1 VGATGA
7 GNGRQLAGEV
17 SGILRW
23 KAARK
28 SLRSLAR
35 PKSER
40 WPDGRGNAGGKAP
53 EIGRQMR
60 GVAWPRLPNGPGLLM
75 MLGDTM
81 TKPTFAE
88 IWLRLVAQADRP
100 FLTDGGHEF
109 SYRVEGEA
117 LLLSHRD
124 ALLPRALLAKAWAT
138 MPCAAAALPAECKP
152 KGYVWTLLHDTRV
165 AGTGLLPEI
174 PPALAE
180 AAKRVEKSAAEL
192 RPKPRKRRSNR
203 AVARARK
210 RAETKRRSTGG

>member
-1 VGATGA
+1 M
-7 GNGRQLAGEV
+7 AGEV
-17 SGILRW
+17 FGNLRR
-23 KAARK
+23 KPSRK
-28 SLRSLAR
+28 SPRAR
-35 PKSER
+35 ARAANER
-40 WPDGRGNAGGKAP
+40 RPDGRGNALGKAA

-60 GVAWPRLPNGPGLLM
+60 GVAWPRLPNGPGWLM
-75 MLGDTM
+75 MPGDTM

-88 IWLRLVAQADRP
+88 IWARLVAQADRP

-117 LLLSHRD
+117 LRLSHRD
-124 ALLPRALLAKAWAT
+124 ALLPRTLLAKAWAT
-138 MPCAAAALPAECKP
+138 MPCAAVELPAECKP

-203 AVARARK
+203 AVMRARK
-210 RAETKRRSTGG
+210 RAEKKRQSTGG